1 LSLKFNWITPT
12 KIYFG
17 QGSINKLGD
26 EASKL
31 GSKALII
38 TSKGWTTKRRIFFD
52 ELAKNLTIK
61 YEIYDEVKT
70 NPTTNVVDKIV
81 SHFEG
86 KGVDLV
92 IGFGGG
98 SSIDVAKAVALIIA
112 SGGSSKE
119 YLFKIKEPKD
129 SLPIIAIPTTH
140 GTGSE
145 VDKYAVLTDPETHA
159 KAPIISTLIYPK
171 VTIVEPKFA
180 TTIPQL
186 LTISTTID
194 ALSHALESYISR
206 HANIFSRMYA
216 REAIHIIYNYLP
228 KVIKDPSNIEI
239 RGKLL
244 WSSLCAGIAIDQSRA
259 GLLHAL
265 EHPLSSY
272 YNIHHGLGLYILFIP
287 WLEYTLDY
295 GVREFAEI
303 ARLINPKLYEVEDY
317 RAAKEF
323 LNITKKFFQQLEI
336 KVKLSD
342 YGVREEDLP
351 TLANNAVKYLK
362 PLVENNPRKP
372 SSIDELI
379 NIYRKAL

>member
-1 LSLKFNWITPT
+1 MSLKFNWITPT